1 MLKNHGKTILYI
13 SHRLKEIFDITVRL
27 SVLRDGKYVGT
38 ENTSDMTGDKVVRM
52 MIGRDVS
59 SYYTAA
65 SYDVGNAVMEV
76 KGLSKQNVF
85 EDISFNIKK
94 GEILGFAGLMG
105 SGREEII
112 KSLYG
117 LIHADSGRVILD
129 GSTYHTKSPKHA
141 MKQGVAFL
149 TDDRKNEGIFEQMSV
164 KENLSISIISQLCKM
179 LNLYIDDKKEN
190 EHVLEYTN
198 FMNIKYADKTQKM
211 MFLSG
216 GNQQKVILSRAIA
229 GKCKVLLLLEP
240 TRGIDVGAKAEIY
253 TLLHKLAAQGVSIIV
268 VSSELPEI
276 ISICNRTI
284 VIWQGMITG
293 ELNKEVQFATNYG
306 ILCLPITLMMG
317 AVCGR

>member
-1 MLKNHGKTILYI
+1 MNRCL
-13 SHRLKEIFDITVRL
+13 
-27 SVLRDGKYVGT
+27 
-38 ENTSDMTGDKVVRM
+38 
-52 MIGRDVS
+52 
-59 SYYTAA
+59 
-65 SYDVGNAVMEV
+65 
-76 KGLSKQNVF
+76 
-85 EDISFNIKK
+85 
-94 GEILGFAGLMG
+94 
-105 SGREEII
+105 
-112 KSLYG
+112 
-117 LIHADSGRVILD
+117 
-129 GSTYHTKSPKHA
+129 
-141 MKQGVAFL
+141 
-149 TDDRKNEGIFEQMSV
+149 SV
-164 KENLSISIISQLCKM
+164 KENLSISTISQLCKM

-229 GKCKVLLLLEP
+229 GKCKVLLLFEP